1 MVYID
6 ANVLVISLLDLSPR
20 GDSARELMGL
30 IDGGSVEAVTS
41 SLTLDEVMWT
51 FIKSGRK
58 DSLTKAVSGFYESN
72 VRVVPVSSQA
82 PLNACGIIDEYGLD
96 PRDAIHAAVMR
107 ENRMTEILSEDK
119 HFDKVGWMK
128 RYSIE
133 GFIKKFG

>member
-96 PRDAIHAAVMR
+96 SRDAIHAAVMR